1 MRYNTFSTFLV
12 KKWNCRVLNFGAE
25 VMQDYRN
32 ITGYI
37 WFYFDY
43 ILPYFSPFFT
53 PKTLISQ
60 KLLIVDTWNHSHW
73 IWHTP
78 KPECRTFKQFQC
90 IFPTQNQ
97 ENVNRAKLWL
107 VQKENFCFNWT
118 IMIWK
123 AWNWEHLGFG
133 ACRI

>member
-1 MRYNTFSTFLV
+1 MFSTFFV

-25 VMQDYRN
+25 VMQDCRN

-53 PKTLISQ
+53 LKTLISQ
-60 KLLIVDTWNHSHW
+60 KLLIVDTWNHFHW
-73 IWHTP
+73 IQHAP
-78 KPECRTFKQFQC
+78 KPECRTFKQFRC

-97 ENVNRAKLWL
+97 ENVNRAKLGL
-107 VQKENFCFNWT
+107 VQKENFSFNWT
-118 IMIWK
+118 IWCDRPGIG
-123 AWNWEHLGFG
+123 N
-133 ACRI
+133 I

>member
-1 MRYNTFSTFLV
+1 MFSSFFV
-12 KKWNCRVLNFGAE
+12 KKWNCRVLNFGTE

-37 WFYFDY
+37 WFYFHC
-43 ILPYFSPFFT
+43 ILPYFLPFFT

-73 IWHTP
+73 IQHAP
-78 KPECRTFKQFQC
+78 KPECGTFKQFQC

-97 ENVNRAKLWL
+97 ENVNRVKLGL
-107 VQKENFCFNWT
+107 LQKENFCFNWK
-118 IMIWK
+118 IMIQK